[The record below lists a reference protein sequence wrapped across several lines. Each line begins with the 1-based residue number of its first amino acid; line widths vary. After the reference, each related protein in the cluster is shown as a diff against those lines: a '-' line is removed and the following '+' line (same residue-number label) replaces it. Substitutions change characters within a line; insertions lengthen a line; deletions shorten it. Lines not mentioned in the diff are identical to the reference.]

1 MNKSLSFTLSAML
14 IAGTLLTKMSCSSK
28 DDPAGPDCSTLNVT
42 VPLANI
48 TEPTGCA
55 GNDGQI
61 IAVGAGGSEPY
72 QYKIGSGAY
81 QASATFSNLGA
92 GTYLVTIKDSKGC
105 EKVSSNVIVE
115 NGGSDLL
122 ASVKEEDNID
132 DTDCLGGN
140 GELTVTV
147 AGGTGPYQFKLNS
160 GAFGGDATFSGLQGG
175 TYSITVKDAENCTSV
190 IEVNVENGVS
200 GLTYTAD
207 IKPILQAKCQ
217 FTGCHPT
224 NGDWFTYSIAKDKRA
239 DIKARTGDGSMPKS
253 PQPGGALTAD
263 EIKKIACWVDDE
275 APQ

>member
-1 MNKSLSFTLSAML
+1 MNKTLSFTLSVML
-14 IAGTLLTKMSCSSK
+14 IAGTLLTKMSCTSK

-48 TEPTGCA
+48 TDPTGCA
-55 GNDGQI
+55 NSDGQI

-72 QYKIGSGAY
+72 QYKIGSGTY

-122 ASVKEEDNID
+122 ASVKGEDNID
-132 DTDCLGGN
+132 DTDCVGGN

-147 AGGTGPYQFKLNS
+147 TGGTAPYEYKLNS
-160 GAFGGDATFSGLQGG
+160 GTFGDNATFSGLQGG
-175 TYSITVKDAENCTSV
+175 TYSITVKDAANCTSV
-190 IEVNVENGVS
+190 IEANVANGAS

-217 FTGCHPT
+217 FDGCHPG
-224 NGDWFTYSIAKDKRA
+224 NGDWFTYSTAKA
-239 DIKARTGDGSMPKS
+239 NAAAIKARTGNGSMPKA
-253 PQPGGALTAD
+253 PQPGGALTAN
-263 EIKKIACWVDDE
+263 EIKQIACWVDDG